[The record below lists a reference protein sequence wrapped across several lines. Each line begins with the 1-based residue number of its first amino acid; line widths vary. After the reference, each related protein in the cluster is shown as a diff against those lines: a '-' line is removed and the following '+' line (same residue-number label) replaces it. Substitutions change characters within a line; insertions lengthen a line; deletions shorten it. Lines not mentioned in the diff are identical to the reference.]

1 MTNIVATHHYLKLA
15 RVQEQHINIEKLM
28 EFNPTRSWISI
39 NYIDFNDFRRN
50 ILVDDDPRC
59 KEWCMGNNEYIY
71 EYRNQLEIFGF
82 LFCNFLNLC
91 DIFFLSV
98 IVLSD
103 LQRYLSMLYW
113 C

>member
-50 ILVDDDPRC
+50 ILVDDDPR
-59 KEWCMGNNEYIY
+59 
-71 EYRNQLEIFGF
+71 L
-82 LFCNFLNLC
+82 
-91 DIFFLSV
+91 
-98 IVLSD
+98 
-103 LQRYLSMLYW
+103 
-113 C
+113 